1 MDPLRSRELLRTAH
15 EKEALAANF
24 ETHAERL
31 GIVFA
36 DIPTNPGQS
45 NGYWKGPA
53 ADRYAEHARRLRREL
68 DELAESCLATA
79 RNLRRQ
85 ATLLR
90 QQADQGSE

>member
-1 MDPLRSRELLRTAH
+1 MEPFRDLEPLRMAH

-24 ETHAERL
+24 ETHAKRL
-31 GIVFA
+31 GTTFA

-53 ADRYAEHARRLRREL
+53 ADRYVEHARRLRREL

-85 ATLLR
+85 AALLR
-90 QQADQGSE
+90 QQANQEGE